1 MVKNKTM
8 IELSNSD
15 YKQLLHDIVVNIE
28 KARVKASRMINS
40 TLIELNYNNG
50 KLIIERQQKFGWGQS
65 VIKQLSKDLNKSYD
79 GLKGY
84 SVSNLQYMRQFFIEY
99 KDNPVLL
106 SYSLQIPWGQN
117 ILILQKTKNLEERE
131 YYLRATDKMAWS
143 RAVLLNQIKANAY
156 KYHISNRKSS
166 NFEKALPVHLS
177 EQANEALKS
186 EYNLDFLGI
195 TKPVVER
202 ELENR
207 LIENIRDLLLE
218 LGYGFSF
225 IGNQYRLKLN
235 QKEYLID
242 LLFYH
247 RILKCLIAIELKTV
261 EFEPEFAGKMNFYL
275 ELLDEQEKQP
285 DDNPS
290 IGIILC
296 PIKDNIEVEY
306 ALRSSNKPIGVSE
319 YKLTQRLPEKLKGK
333 VPTSKELKQMLTKA
347 IHNAGLSDNLNDGT
361 NNKI

>member
-1 MVKNKTM
+1 MNKISAYNNFFKEI
-8 IELSNSD
+8 IET
-15 YKQLLHDIVVNIE
+15 
-28 KARVKASRMINS
+28 INS
-40 TLIELNYNNG
+40 ARYNAFKSLNKYHIGQNFEIG
-50 KLIIERQQKFGWGQS
+50 RIIVENQERNQWGES
-65 VIKQLSKDLNKSYD
+65 IVDTLSKDINKQID
-79 GLKGY
+79 GVKGY
-84 SVSNLQYMRQFFIEY
+84 SPQNLWRMRQFYLEY
-99 KDNPVLL
+99 ENEPELL
-106 SYSLQIPWGQN
+106 ELALKIPWGQN
-117 ILILQKTKNLEERE
+117 MLIIHQLKNKKERK
-131 YYLRATDKMAWS
+131 YYLQATDQLGWS
-143 RAVLLNQIKANAY
+143 RAVLLNQIKANAFQHHLID
-156 KYHISNRKSS
+156 KKMS

-195 TKPVVER
+195 TKPVLEK

-235 QKEYLID
+235 QKEYAID

-247 RILKCLIAIELKTV
+247 RILKCLVAIELKTV

-319 YKLTQRLPEKLKGK
+319 YKLTHRLPEKLKGK

-347 IHNAGLSDNLNDGT
+347 IRNAGLSDNLNDT
-361 NNKI
+361 TIK

>member
-1 MVKNKTM
+1 MKEIKPYHNFFNEIIQT
-8 IELSNSD
+8 
-15 YKQLLHDIVVNIE
+15 
-28 KARVKASRMINS
+28 INS
-40 TLIELNYNNG
+40 AQYEAYRSLNKHHIGLNFEIG
-50 KLIIERQQKFGWGQS
+50 KLIVKNQNSNNWGKS
-65 VIKQLSKDLNKSYD
+65 IVDTLSNDITKQID
-79 GLKGY
+79 GISGY
-84 SVSNLQYMRQFFIEY
+84 SPQNLWRMRQFYIEY
-99 KDNPVLL
+99 KSEAELL
-106 SYSLQIPWGQN
+106 DLAVRIPWGQN
-117 ILILQKTKNLEERE
+117 LLVMHKIKEKEERK
-131 YYLRATDKMAWS
+131 YYLNATDKLGWS

-156 KYHISNRKSS
+156 QNQLIDTKQN
-166 NFEKALPVHLS
+166 NFENALPVHLS

-195 TKPVVER
+195 SKPILER

-235 QKEYLID
+235 QKEYYID

-247 RILKCLIAIELKTV
+247 RFLKCLVAIELKTV

-296 PIKDNIEVEY
+296 PTKDNIEVEY
-306 ALRSSNKPIGVSE
+306 SLRSNTKPIGVSE
-319 YKLTQRLPEKLKGK
+319 YKLTNELPKTLKGK
-333 VPTSKELKQMLTKA
+333 VPTSKELKQMLTQA
-347 IHNAGLSDNLNDGT
+347 ISNSGDRDK
-361 NNKI
+361 KIDV

>member
-1 MVKNKTM
+1 
-8 IELSNSD
+8 
-15 YKQLLHDIVVNIE
+15 
-28 KARVKASRMINS
+28 
-40 TLIELNYNNG
+40 
-50 KLIIERQQKFGWGQS
+50 
-65 VIKQLSKDLNKSYD
+65 
-79 GLKGY
+79 
-84 SVSNLQYMRQFFIEY
+84 MRQFYLEY
-99 KDNPVLL
+99 ENEPELL
-106 SYSLQIPWGQN
+106 ELALKIPWGQN
-117 ILILQKTKNLEERE
+117 MLIIHQLKNKKERK
-131 YYLRATDKMAWS
+131 YYLQATDQLGWS
-143 RAVLLNQIKANAY
+143 RAVLLNQIKANAFQHHLID
-156 KYHISNRKSS
+156 KKMS

-195 TKPVVER
+195 TKPVLEK

-235 QKEYLID
+235 QKEYAID

-247 RILKCLIAIELKTV
+247 RILKCLVAIELKTV

-319 YKLTQRLPEKLKGK
+319 YKLTHRLPEKLKGK

-347 IHNAGLSDNLNDGT
+347 IRNAGNSG
-361 NNKI
+361 K

>member
-1 MVKNKTM
+1 MNDLTTYNDFFK
-8 IELSNSD
+8 E
-15 YKQLLHDIVVNIE
+15 VVNT
-28 KARVKASRMINS
+28 INS
-40 TLIELNYNNG
+40 AKYEAYKALNKYHIGQNFEIG
-50 KLIIERQQKFGWGQS
+50 KLIVQNQEKNDWGKS
-65 VIKQLSKDLNKSYD
+65 IVDTLSKDINKIVD
-79 GLKGY
+79 GVKGY
-84 SVSNLQYMRQFFIEY
+84 SPQNLWRMRQFYLDY
-99 KDNPVLL
+99 KDNTNLL
-106 SYSLQIPWGQN
+106 ELALTIPWGQN
-117 ILILQKTKNLEERE
+117 LLIMHQIKDVKEKE
-131 YYLRATDKMAWS
+131 YYLNATNKLGWS

-156 KYHISNRKSS
+156 QHHLIDPKQS

-177 EQANEALKS
+177 EQANEAMKS

-195 TKPVVER
+195 TKPILEK

-207 LIENIRDLLLE
+207 LVENIRDLLLE

-235 QKEYLID
+235 QKEYFID

-261 EFEPEFAGKMNFYL
+261 EFAPEFAGKMNFYL

-296 PIKDNIEVEY
+296 PTKDNIEVEY
-306 ALRSSNKPIGVSE
+306 SLRSNSKPIGVSE
-319 YKLTQRLPEKLKGK
+319 YKLTHELPSKLKGK
-333 VPTSKELKQMLTKA
+333 VPTAKELKQMLTMA
-347 IHNAGLSDNLNDGT
+347 I
-361 NNKI
+361 NNSGDSNNSKGNG

>member
-1 MVKNKTM
+1 
-8 IELSNSD
+8 
-15 YKQLLHDIVVNIE
+15 
-28 KARVKASRMINS
+28 
-40 TLIELNYNNG
+40 
-50 KLIIERQQKFGWGQS
+50 
-65 VIKQLSKDLNKSYD
+65 
-79 GLKGY
+79 
-84 SVSNLQYMRQFFIEY
+84 MRQFYLEY
-99 KDNPVLL
+99 ENEPELL
-106 SYSLQIPWGQN
+106 ELALKIPWGQN
-117 ILILQKTKNLEERE
+117 MLIIHKLKDKKERK
-131 YYLRATDKMAWS
+131 YYLQATDQLGWS

-156 KYHISNRKSS
+156 QHHLIDKKMS
-166 NFEKALPVHLS
+166 NFKKALPIHLS

-195 TKPVVER
+195 TKPVLEK

-235 QKEYLID
+235 QKEYAID

-247 RILKCLIAIELKTV
+247 RILKCLVAIELKTV

-306 ALRSSNKPIGVSE
+306 ALRSNNKPIGVSE
-319 YKLTQRLPEKLKGK
+319 YKLTHRLPEKLKGK

-347 IHNAGLSDNLNDGT
+347 IFNAGDVD
-361 NNKI
+361 

>member
-1 MVKNKTM
+1 MNKISAYNNFFKEIIDT
-8 IELSNSD
+8 
-15 YKQLLHDIVVNIE
+15 
-28 KARVKASRMINS
+28 INS
-40 TLIELNYNNG
+40 ARYNAFKSLNKYHIGQNFEIG
-50 KLIIERQQKFGWGQS
+50 RIIVENQERNQWGES
-65 VIKQLSKDLNKSYD
+65 IVDTLSKDINKQID
-79 GLKGY
+79 GVKGY
-84 SVSNLQYMRQFFIEY
+84 SPQNLWRMRQFYLEY
-99 KDNPVLL
+99 ENEPELL
-106 SYSLQIPWGQN
+106 ELALKIPWGQN
-117 ILILQKTKNLEERE
+117 MLIIHQLKNKKERK
-131 YYLRATDKMAWS
+131 YYLQATDQLGWS
-143 RAVLLNQIKANAY
+143 RAVLLNQIKANAFQHHLID
-156 KYHISNRKSS
+156 KKMS

-195 TKPVVER
+195 TKPVLEK

-235 QKEYLID
+235 HKEYAID

-247 RILKCLIAIELKTV
+247 RILKCLVAIELKTV

-347 IHNAGLSDNLNDGT
+347 IRNAGDID
-361 NNKI
+361 K

>member
-1 MVKNKTM
+1 MNK
-8 IELSNSD
+8 ISAYNSFFREIID
-15 YKQLLHDIVVNIE
+15 T
-28 KARVKASRMINS
+28 INS
-40 TLIELNYNNG
+40 ARYQAFKSLNKFHIGQNFEIG
-50 KLIIERQQKFGWGQS
+50 RIIVENQERNQWGQS
-65 VIKQLSKDLNKSYD
+65 IVDTLSKDINKQVD
-79 GLKGY
+79 GMKGY
-84 SVSNLQYMRQFFIEY
+84 SPQNLWRMRQFYLEY
-99 KDNPVLL
+99 ENEPKLL
-106 SYSLQIPWGQN
+106 ELTFKIPWGQN
-117 ILILQKTKNLEERE
+117 MLIIHQLKEKKERQ
-131 YYLRATDKMAWS
+131 YYLQATDQLGWS

-156 KYHISNRKSS
+156 QHNLMDMKTS
-166 NFEKALPVHLS
+166 NFEKALPIHLS
-177 EQANEALKS
+177 EQVNEALKS

-195 TKPVVER
+195 TKPVLEK

-235 QKEYLID
+235 QKEYFID

-275 ELLDEQEKQP
+275 ELLDDQEKQS

-296 PIKDNIEVEY
+296 PFKDNLEVEY
-306 ALRSSNKPIGVSE
+306 ALRTSNKPIGVSE
-319 YKLTQRLPEKLKGK
+319 YKLIHKLPEKYKGK

-347 IHNAGLSDNLNDGT
+347 IRNAGDSGSSNDS
-361 NNKI
+361 NVN

>member
-1 MVKNKTM
+1 MTKLSAYNSFFREI
-8 IELSNSD
+8 IET
-15 YKQLLHDIVVNIE
+15 
-28 KARVKASRMINS
+28 INS
-40 TLIELNYNNG
+40 ARYQAYKSLNKFHIGQNFEIG
-50 KLIIERQQKFGWGQS
+50 RIIVENQEINQWGQS
-65 VIKQLSKDLNKSYD
+65 IVDTLSKDINKQID
-79 GLKGY
+79 GVKGY
-84 SVSNLQYMRQFFIEY
+84 SPQNLWRMRQFHLEY
-99 KDNPVLL
+99 KDIPELL
-106 SYSLQIPWGQN
+106 GLALKIPWGQN
-117 ILILQKTKNLEERE
+117 MLIIHQLKDNKERK
-131 YYLRATDKMAWS
+131 YYLQATEKLGWS
-143 RAVLLNQIKANAY
+143 RAVLLNQIKSNAY
-156 KYHISNRKSS
+156 QYHLTDKKMS

-177 EQANEALKS
+177 EQANEALTS

-195 TKPVVER
+195 TKPILEK

-235 QKEYLID
+235 QKEYFID

-275 ELLDEQEKQP
+275 ELLDEQEKQSH
-285 DDNPS
+285 DNPS

-306 ALRSSNKPIGVSE
+306 ALRITKKPIGVSE
-319 YKLTQRLPEKLKGK
+319 YKLTNKLPEKLKGK
-333 VPTSKELKQMLTKA
+333 VPTSKELKQMLKKA
-347 IHNAGLSDNLNDGT
+347 IRNAGEQE
-361 NNKI
+361 K

>member
-1 MVKNKTM
+1 
-8 IELSNSD
+8 
-15 YKQLLHDIVVNIE
+15 
-28 KARVKASRMINS
+28 
-40 TLIELNYNNG
+40 
-50 KLIIERQQKFGWGQS
+50 
-65 VIKQLSKDLNKSYD
+65 
-79 GLKGY
+79 
-84 SVSNLQYMRQFFIEY
+84 MRQFYREY
-99 KDNPVLL
+99 KDETELL
-106 SYSLQIPWGQN
+106 ELAMKIPWGQN
-117 ILILQKTKNLEERE
+117 LLIMHQVKDLEERR
-131 YYLRATDKMAWS
+131 YYLNATDKLGWS
-143 RAVLLNQIKANAY
+143 RSVLLNQIKANAY
-156 KYHISNRKSS
+156 QKHLIEPKQN
-166 NFEKALPVHLS
+166 NFENTLPIHLS

-195 TKPVVER
+195 NNSVLER

-235 QKEYLID
+235 QKEYFID

-247 RILKCLIAIELKTV
+247 RFLKCLVAIELKTV

-296 PIKDNIEVEY
+296 PTKDNIEVEY
-306 ALRSSNKPIGVSE
+306 SLRTNTKPIGVSE
-319 YKLTQRLPEKLKGK
+319 YKLTHEIPEQLKGK
-333 VPTSKELKQMLTKA
+333 VPTEKELKRMLTKA
-347 IHNAGLSDNLNDGT
+347 IRNVGDSTKNEDGS
-361 NNKI
+361 NE

>member
-1 MVKNKTM
+1 
-8 IELSNSD
+8 
-15 YKQLLHDIVVNIE
+15 
-28 KARVKASRMINS
+28 
-40 TLIELNYNNG
+40 
-50 KLIIERQQKFGWGQS
+50 
-65 VIKQLSKDLNKSYD
+65 
-79 GLKGY
+79 
-84 SVSNLQYMRQFFIEY
+84 MRQFYLEY
-99 KDNPVLL
+99 KNEPELL
-106 SYSLQIPWGQN
+106 ELALKIPWGQN
-117 ILILQKTKNLEERE
+117 MLIISQIKDKTERK
-131 YYLRATDKMAWS
+131 YYLQATDQLGWS

-156 KYHISNRKSS
+156 QHHLIEKKMS
-166 NFEKALPVHLS
+166 NFEKALPIHLS

-195 TKPVVER
+195 TKPILEK
-202 ELENR
+202 ELENK

-235 QKEYLID
+235 QKEYAID

-247 RILKCLIAIELKTV
+247 RILKCLVAIELKTV

-296 PIKDNIEVEY
+296 PVKDNIEVEY
-306 ALRSSNKPIGVSE
+306 ALRTSNKPIGVAE
-319 YKLTQRLPEKLKGK
+319 YKLTNKLPEKLKGK
-333 VPTSKELKQMLTKA
+333 VPDSKELKRMLTKA
-347 IHNAGLSDNLNDGT
+347 IRNAGERD
-361 NNKI
+361 K

>member
-1 MVKNKTM
+1 MNKIAAYNNFFKEIIDT
-8 IELSNSD
+8 
-15 YKQLLHDIVVNIE
+15 
-28 KARVKASRMINS
+28 INS
-40 TLIELNYNNG
+40 ARYQAFKSLNKFHIGQNYEIG
-50 KLIIERQQKFGWGQS
+50 RIIVENQKRNQWGQS
-65 VIKQLSKDLNKSYD
+65 IVDTLSKDINKQID
-79 GLKGY
+79 GVKGY
-84 SVSNLQYMRQFFIEY
+84 SPQNLWRMRQFYLEY
-99 KDNPVLL
+99 KNEPELL
-106 SYSLQIPWGQN
+106 ELALKIPWGQN
-117 ILILQKTKNLEERE
+117 MLIINQIKNKEERK
-131 YYLRATDKMAWS
+131 YYLQATDQLGWS
-143 RAVLLNQIKANAY
+143 RAVLLTQIKADAF
-156 KYHISNRKSS
+156 KHHLIDKKMS

-195 TKPVVER
+195 TKPILER

-225 IGNQYRLKLN
+225 IANQYRIKLN
-235 QKEYLID
+235 QKEYAID

-247 RILKCLIAIELKTV
+247 RILKCLVAIELKTV

-306 ALRSSNKPIGVSE
+306 ALRTSNKPIGVAE
-319 YKLTQRLPEKLKGK
+319 YKLTNKLPEK
-333 VPTSKELKQMLTKA
+333 
-347 IHNAGLSDNLNDGT
+347 
-361 NNKI
+361 

>member
-1 MVKNKTM
+1 MNDLTTYNEFFKKVIDT
-8 IELSNSD
+8 
-15 YKQLLHDIVVNIE
+15 
-28 KARVKASRMINS
+28 INS
-40 TLIELNYNNG
+40 TRYEAFKALNKFNIEQNYEIG
-50 KLIIERQQKFGWGQS
+50 KLIVENQEKNNWGKS
-65 VIKQLSKDLNKSYD
+65 VVDTLSKDINKIVD
-79 GLKGY
+79 GIKGY
-84 SVSNLQYMRQFFIEY
+84 SPQNLWRMRQFYLQY
-99 KDNPVLL
+99 KNEPKLL
-106 SYSLQIPWGQN
+106 KLALRIPWGQN
-117 ILILQKTKNLEERE
+117 LLIMHKIKDIEERK
-131 YYLRATDKMAWS
+131 YYLTATDKLAWS
-143 RAVLLNQIKANAY
+143 RPVLLNQVKANAY
-156 KYHISNRKSS
+156 KHNLTDPKQN

-195 TKPVVER
+195 TKPILEK

-207 LIENIRDLLLE
+207 LVEKIRDLLLE

-235 QKEYLID
+235 QKEYFID

-296 PIKDNIEVEY
+296 PVKDKFEVEY
-306 ALRSSNKPIGVSE
+306 ALRISSKPIGVSE
-319 YKLTQRLPEKLKGK
+319 YKLTQKLPEKLKGK

-347 IHNAGLSDNLNDGT
+347 LRNAGLDDDLKNITSNGGS
-361 NNKI
+361 K

>member
-1 MVKNKTM
+1 MNKLSAYNSFFKEIIDTINLARYKAFKSLNKFHIGQNFEIGRIIVENQEKN
-8 IELSNSD
+8 
-15 YKQLLHDIVVNIE
+15 Q
-28 KARVKASRMINS
+28 
-40 TLIELNYNNG
+40 
-50 KLIIERQQKFGWGQS
+50 WGQS
-65 VIKQLSKDLNKSYD
+65 IVDTLSKDINKQID
-79 GLKGY
+79 GVKGY
-84 SVSNLQYMRQFFIEY
+84 SPQNLWRMRQFYLEY
-99 KDNPVLL
+99 KNEPELL
-106 SYSLQIPWGQN
+106 EMAMKIPWGQN
-117 ILILQKTKNLEERE
+117 MLIIHQLKDYKERK
-131 YYLRATDKMAWS
+131 YYQQATDQLGWS

-156 KYHISNRKSS
+156 QYHLIDKKLS

-195 TKPVVER
+195 TKPVLEK

-207 LIENIRDLLLE
+207 LVENIRDLLLE

-235 QKEYLID
+235 QKEYFID

-290 IGIILC
+290 IGIIMC
-296 PIKDNIEVEY
+296 PVKDNIEVEY
-306 ALRSSNKPIGVSE
+306 ALRISSKPIGVSE
-319 YKLTQRLPEKLKGK
+319 YKLTHKLPENLKGK
-333 VPTSKELKQMLTKA
+333 IPTSKELKQMLTKA
-347 IHNAGLSDNLNDGT
+347 IRNAGDSS
-361 NNKI
+361 K

>member
-1 MVKNKTM
+1 MNK
-8 IELSNSD
+8 LSAYNKFFTEIID
-15 YKQLLHDIVVNIE
+15 T
-28 KARVKASRMINS
+28 INS
-40 TLIELNYNNG
+40 ARYRAFKSLNKYHIGQNFEIG
-50 KLIIERQQKFGWGQS
+50 RIIVENQKRNQWGQS
-65 VIKQLSKDLNKSYD
+65 IVDTLSRDINKQID
-79 GLKGY
+79 GIKGY
-84 SVSNLQYMRQFFIEY
+84 SSQNLWRMRQFYLEY
-99 KDNPVLL
+99 ENEPELL
-106 SYSLQIPWGQN
+106 ELALRIPWGQN
-117 ILILQKTKNLEERE
+117 MLIIHQLKDKKERE
-131 YYLRATDKMAWS
+131 YYLRATDQLGWS

-156 KYHISNRKSS
+156 KHHLVDKKTS

-195 TKPVVER
+195 TKPVLEK

-235 QKEYLID
+235 QKEYAID

-306 ALRSSNKPIGVSE
+306 ALRSSNKPIGVAE
-319 YKLTQRLPEKLKGK
+319 YKLTHRLPKKLKGK
-333 VPTSKELKQMLTKA
+333 VPTSKELKQMLTMA
-347 IHNAGLSDNLNDGT
+347 IRNAGDID
-361 NNKI
+361 K